1 MVNLMGFD
9 ASKVEPNE
17 PASAVPK
24 GEYQVII
31 VESEQKSTSKGDGWL
46 ISMVLQIV
54 EGPFKNRKLYDR
66 LNIGNKNE
74 KAVTIARGTLS
85 AICRAVNVLNP
96 KDSEELHNRTLTAVV
111 EVKEYQ
117 GKLQNEVKGYKSKQ
131 TGVVPP
137 VTVTATASPDGFSGQ
152 TSKPNP
158 FPFA

>member
-1 MVNLMGFD
+1 MVNLTGFD

-31 VESEQKSTSKGDGWL
+31 VESERKPTSKGDGWL
-46 ISMVLQIV
+46 MSMVLQIV

-66 LNIGNKNE
+66 LNLGNKNE

-85 AICRAVNVLNP
+85 AICRAVNVLSP
-96 KDSEELHNRTLTAVV
+96 KNSEEIHNRTLTAVV
-111 EVKEYQ
+111 DVKEYQ
-117 GKLQNEVKGYKSKQ
+117 GKLQNEVKGYKPKQ

-137 VTVTATASPDGFSGQ
+137 VTVTATGETVATSG
-152 TSKPNP
+152 KPNP
-158 FPFA
+158 FGSSPF